1 MISSALSMLSAG
13 STIRIV
19 FALSAIMT
27 TTAVQKFIVLE
38 FVVILLRR
46 KRSVCAIVTEAILR

>member
-1 MISSALSMLSAG
+1 VISSALSMFSAG

-19 FALSAIMT
+19 FGLFAIMT

-46 KRSVCAIVTEAILR
+46 KRSVCAIVLEAILR